1 MISSAKR
8 ASRLLIAPGRFDQR
22 GKRAAHSSENKAAG
36 STIWSWS
43 GHAFLQSR
51 ATISRVAQ
59 RVGANPCHHGDRV
72 GAVVMIG
79 VLELERIAVSSCS
92 SNHAGRRALGDLGC
106 DGRTLQVSELTGR
119 RSVEKDAI
127 LRAVPV
133 ESYST
138 SQRVGIVGT
147 GWFSL
152 GPVSTIVNSIMMRE
166 KTCLDSRSPSSLQN
180 RLFREFTDTNAPG
193 DFDLPVW
200 IRIKRTTP
208 GTPWSCSNPARASDV
223 PDLPSAIPLVSP
235 SFASRSGLSA

>member
-8 ASRLLIAPGRFDQR
+8 ASRLLIVPGRFDQR

-43 GHAFLQSR
+43 RHAFLQSR

-138 SQRVGIVGT
+138 SQRVAIAGT

-152 GPVSTIVNSIMMRE
+152 GPVSTIVNNIMMSE

-180 RLFREFTDTNAPG
+180 RLFRYFTDTT
-193 DFDLPVW
+193 
-200 IRIKRTTP
+200 RQ
-208 GTPWSCSNPARASDV
+208 
-223 PDLPSAIPLVSP
+223 AISICRCGYE
-235 SFASRSGLSA
+235 SSGLRPEHPGHVQTRQRLAMCQIFRRNFHLYRHRLPHAQD